1 MVQSKS
7 EFKFIAGKTD
17 DGKRID
23 IFVAENTEEFSRSFL
38 QKNIEEGNIFV
49 NGELCDSKKYK
60 ITEGD
65 EVSCFIAEP
74 KMLDIEPQNIPLDIL
89 FEDDD
94 LIIVDKPAGMVVHP
108 AAGNYTDTLVNALMY
123 HCKDKLSSINGI
135 IRPGIVH
142 RIDKDTSG
150 ILMVAKNDKAHNA
163 LAKQLKEH
171 TLNRRYCA
179 IVYNNFA
186 DDVGTVDMPIGRN
199 PKDRKKQSVFESDE
213 RDGVRNAVTHYKIL
227 ERFGDFTLIE
237 CKLETGRTHQIRV
250 HMSYIK
256 HPILGDSVYGPDKN
270 KLGAKR
276 QMLHAYMLG
285 ITHPT
290 TGEYIEFKSKLP
302 KDFEDVLLKLR
313 KRQNQ
318 D

>member
-1 MVQSKS
+1 MTQTENKL
-7 EFKFIAGKTD
+7 KFIADKSD

-23 IFVAENTEEFSRSFL
+23 IFVAESTQEFSRSFFQRSL
-38 QKNIEEGNIFV
+38 KEGNVTV
-49 NGELCDSKKYK
+49 NGEKCTSKKYK
-60 ITEGD
+60 VAEGD
-65 EVSCFIAEP
+65 EIVCHIAEP
-74 KMLDIEPQNIPLDIL
+74 KMLEIEAQNIPLDIL

-123 HCKDKLSSINGI
+123 HCKDNLSSINGI

-150 ILMVAKNDKAHNA
+150 ILMVAKNDKAHRE

-171 TLNRRYCA
+171 TLNRRYYA

-186 DDVGTVDMPIGRN
+186 DDTGTVDMPIGRN
-199 PKDRKKQSVFESDE
+199 PKDRKKQSVFENDKK
-213 RDGVRNAVTHYKIL
+213 DGVRNAVTHYKVI

-256 HPILGDSVYGPDKN
+256 HPILGDSTYGPEKN
-270 KLGAKR
+270 KLGAGR

-285 ITHPT
+285 INHPAT
-290 TGEYIEFKSKLP
+290 DKYIEFQSKLP

-313 KRQNQ
+313 KIKK
-318 D
+318 